1 MDDNMI
7 SLILASAALLLSL
20 VTFFIFNKERSKK
33 QVENTAPADSTRPL
47 QLQAYERLVVLADR
61 IALPNLISRASQPGM
76 SAKEM
81 QSLLTESIKQEVE
94 YNTSQ
99 QIYVSAAAWDAIR
112 NLKDQNMLIINQV
125 AASMPEDA
133 KGIEL
138 NKRLLEFVMN
148 QQKGSLHTIVSDAL
162 NYEAK
167 KLMQ

>member
-7 SLILASAALLLSL
+7 SLIVASAALLISL
-20 VTFFIFNKERSKK
+20 VTFFIFNKERSAKK
-33 QVENTAPADSTRPL
+33 VETAPDSTRPL

-81 QSLLTESIKQEVE
+81 QALLTESIKQEVE

-99 QIYVSAAAWDAIR
+99 QIYVSTAAWDAIR

-133 KGIEL
+133 KGIDL
-138 NKRLLEFVMN
+138 NKRLLDFVMN

>member
-1 MDDNMI
+1 MDDNII
-7 SLILASAALLLSL
+7 SLVVAFTALLISL
-20 VTFFIFNKERSKK
+20 VTFFMFNKERSKK
-33 QVENTAPADSTRPL
+33 KVETPVAPDGTRAL

-61 IALPNLISRASQPGM
+61 IALPNLISRANQPGL

-99 QIYVSAAAWDAIR
+99 QIYVSTAAWDAIR
-112 NLKDQNMLIINQV
+112 NLKDQNMLIVNQV
-125 AASMPEDA
+125 AASMPADA
-133 KGIEL
+133 KGIDL
-138 NKRLLEFVMN
+138 NKRLLDFVMN